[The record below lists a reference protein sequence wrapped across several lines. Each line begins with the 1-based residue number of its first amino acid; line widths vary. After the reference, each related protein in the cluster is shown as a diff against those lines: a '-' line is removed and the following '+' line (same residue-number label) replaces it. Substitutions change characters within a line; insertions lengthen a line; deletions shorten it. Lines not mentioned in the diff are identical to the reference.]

1 MQHHSERANDY
12 PAPVNEVTPAVYT
25 MGKTISEKR
34 VKELRKTFD
43 ADPSAKLAQNAVS
56 NNELLEVALDR
67 DLVQEIDFSFSIKLD
82 KWKVTHQKR
91 SGRCWLFATLNLFRP
106 STMKKMNVKN
116 FEFSQAHIHF
126 WDKFERANHFYEA
139 IIETAERPVDD
150 RTIGFLLG
158 DPIGDG
164 GQWNMAMNLIR
175 KHGLVPKSA
184 YPESQSSSST
194 RYMNANLKDILRTG
208 ACEIREILDSG
219 GSSADARAHKDS
231 RLADIWRIL
240 CIHLGTPPEKFDWQ
254 WEDKDGKLHRKGM
267 MTPQEFAEEFVEID
281 WEDYVCIVNDP
292 RNDYYQT
299 YTVDYL
305 QNVAGGPPVV
315 YLNVPSDEMKGITQ
329 SLLEDGLPVWM
340 GCDVGKQMHRKRG
353 LWDAKLFDFGALYG
367 AEFGMNKANRL
378 RFSQTMMT
386 HAMLFTGVDVVD
398 GKPRRWRV
406 ENSWGAEQSGRKG
419 FYTMND
425 SWYDEHMFE
434 IACPSKYLSDEMK
447 AGMMTEPVVLP
458 AWDPMG
464 SLAKDEAFQ

>member
-1 MQHHSERANDY
+1 
-12 PAPVNEVTPAVYT
+12 
-25 MGKTISEKR
+25 MGKTVTKKQL
-34 VKELRKTFD
+34 KEMRRTFA
-43 ADPSAKLAQNAVS
+43 ADSSAKMAQNAVA
-56 NNELLEVALDR
+56 NNDLLDVALDR
-67 DLVQEIDFSFSIKLD
+67 AMVQDIDFSFSIKLD
-82 KWKVTHQKR
+82 KWRVTNQRR
-91 SGRCWLFATLNLFRP
+91 SGRCWLFATHNQFRP
-106 STMKKMNVKN
+106 STMAKLHVKN
-116 FEFSQAHIHF
+116 FEFSQSHIHF

-139 IIETAERPVDD
+139 IIDTADRPVDD

-184 YPESQSSSST
+184 YPESKSSSNT
-194 RYMNANLKDILRTG
+194 RWMNANLKDILRSG
-208 ACEIREILDSG
+208 ASEIRAILEAG
-219 GSSADARAHKDS
+219 GSAAEARAHKES

-254 WEDKDGKLHRKGM
+254 WEDKDGKFHRRGKI
-267 MTPQEFAEEFVEID
+267 TPQEFAAEYVEID

-292 RNDYYQT
+292 RNEYYRT

-315 YLNVPSDEMKGITQ
+315 YLNVPSSEMKGVTQ
-329 SLLEDGLPVWM
+329 KLLEDGLPVWM

-367 AEFGMNKANRL
+367 AEFGMDKADRL
-378 RFSQTMMT
+378 RFGQTMMT

-406 ENSWGAEQSGRKG
+406 ENSWGDKESGRKG
-419 FYTMND
+419 YYTMND
-425 SWYDEHMFE
+425 SWYDEYMYE
-434 IACPSKYLSDEMK
+434 IACPRDYLSDEMSE
-447 AGMMTEPVVLP
+447 GLETEPIVLP

-464 SLAKDEAFQ
+464 SLARDEALS